1 MVILIL
7 LNFITELVA
16 AVTLSWKRHPVFACV
31 AWLLTALYG
40 YGIYPAAEL

>member
-16 AVTLSWKRHPVFACV
+16 AVTLSWKRHSVFACV